1 MLFRSALILALI
13 TSLPA
18 FATTAED
25 TAWINQCVQDNK
37 SEGAKE
43 DVVLKYCTCM
53 NDKMDDDDDA
63 SIIDWEK
70 FHRDEKRACE
80 KEAGWR

>member
-1 MLFRSALILALI
+1 MLFRSALTLALI

-25 TAWINQCVQDNK
+25 IAWINQCVQDNK
-37 SEGAKE
+37 SKGAKE
-43 DVVLKYCTCM
+43 EVVLKYCTCM
-53 NDKMDDDDDA
+53 NDKMDDDEDA

-70 FHRDEKRACE
+70 SHPDEKRACE